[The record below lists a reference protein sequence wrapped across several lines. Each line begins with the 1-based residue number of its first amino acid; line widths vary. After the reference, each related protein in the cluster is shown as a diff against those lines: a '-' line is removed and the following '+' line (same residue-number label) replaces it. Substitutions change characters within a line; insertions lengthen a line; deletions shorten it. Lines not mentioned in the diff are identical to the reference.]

1 MIIKRINPPMFTI
14 NNEQYNEYEL
24 RQLMLDVA
32 KGEIDA
38 FINVTDS
45 DGLTAT
51 IDSLGRLSNE
61 LKGLVLADNLSLE
74 LFLTNIGKG

>member
-14 NNEQYNEYEL
+14 NDEQYNEYEL